1 MTDTG
6 LAIDFNDSVVFG
18 HIDPHDTVESRKIRD
33 LRRELEE
40 AEDQIEKLV
49 EKIAELEKSKAKL
62 YTSVEYFHQRAMI
75 YEIRMKLQHGRWNKW
90 FELPWEASMS
100 RLFAAY
106 REKRLIPVT
115 TRLKF
120 MWRGYELKR
129 KDTARALLMPYD
141 DRIEVEHVD
150 E

>member
-1 MTDTG
+1 MV
-6 LAIDFNDSVVFG
+6 LG
-18 HIDPHDTVESRKIRD
+18 HYHPYQAVESRKIRD

-90 FELPWEASMS
+90 FELKWEEPMS
-100 RLFAAY
+100 KLFTAY
-106 REKRLIPVT
+106 RTKRVIPT
-115 TRLKF
+115 KTRINFK
-120 MWRGYELKR
+120 WRGYELKPT
-129 KDTARALLMPYD
+129 DTALKLQMRYD
-141 DRIEVEHVD
+141 DLINVEHVD
-150 E
+150 EGDVHVVDLD